1 VVAAVTIESDPPNA
15 DVLLDGA
22 IVGRTP
28 VLVPRPASGERE
40 VVVRLRGYEDSRVM
54 VMPTTGATLPVTLTR
69 VVSHGGH
76 TSMSTSMD
84 TTPMEVT
91 PPTTTTTESMT
102 TMRSSSE
109 VVDPWDM

>member
-1 VVAAVTIESDPPNA
+1 MTIESDPPNA

-28 VLVPRPASGERE
+28 VLVPRPATGERE

-54 VMPTTGATLPVTLTR
+54 VMPTTGATLPVTLAR

-84 TTPMEVT
+84 TTPAMVEVT
-91 PPTTTTTESMT
+91 PPPTTTESMT
-102 TMRSSSE
+102 SMRSTSE